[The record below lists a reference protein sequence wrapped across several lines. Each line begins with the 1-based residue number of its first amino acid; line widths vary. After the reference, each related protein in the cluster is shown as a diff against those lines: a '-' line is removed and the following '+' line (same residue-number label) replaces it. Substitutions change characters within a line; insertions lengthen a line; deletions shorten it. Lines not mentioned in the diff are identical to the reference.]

1 MPASGAVTVLDYIA
15 IAVFFLLIVYF
26 GYLFKQVSG
35 NTRGFFLAGR
45 SLPGWLAGI
54 SFISGNVS
62 AMEILG
68 LTGGAYVYGMVFA
81 QYDWIGA
88 IPAIVALSLVFVPF
102 YYRNRIYN
110 LPEFIGRRYGE
121 ATRAA
126 HSVLMLS
133 YMLLAL
139 GTGLYVFA
147 LALNV
152 MLNWPIWMSAVAAAV
167 VLGIIT
173 ASGGLPASVLVQFV
187 AFSFIWFTLLPIP
200 FLALREVG
208 WWSGLERSL
217 APEMMTVW
225 RDASDPMMPWPAVL
239 IGLGI
244 ALAGASWAT
253 DQAIMQNILAS
264 RSLEDAR
271 KAPLFGGMV
280 KLVVPLITVIPGMTA
295 AVLLP
300 GLERPDTSI
309 FHLILRYYPAGLAGL
324 GFLSIMGAFSAMNV
338 GMITGISNIF
348 TRNIY
353 RRHFARD
360 ADERHYLL
368 ISRMT
373 SVVALAAGVLTA
385 LIAAQFQT
393 VYIWMQEYNIFV
405 IVPVFGVLLLGLF
418 WARTTAGGAFVG
430 LATGVVGSV
439 IAFFAMDGEHLLWRA
454 AATLALVLGVTAAAS
469 LFTAPTAK
477 RELEGLLWGTL
488 EGQTSAGLAWWRRAE
503 ALAVALLA
511 VMTILLFVFA

>member
-1 MPASGAVTVLDYIA
+1 MTPLDFVVIG
-15 IAVFFLLIVYF
+15 VFFALISYF

-54 SFISGNVS
+54 TFISGNVS

-88 IPAIVALSLVFVPF
+88 IPAIVVLSLVFVPF
-102 YYRNRIYN
+102 YYRSRIYN
-110 LPEFIGRRYGE
+110 LPEFLGRRYGE
-121 ATRAA
+121 ATRSA
-126 HSVLMLS
+126 HSILMLS

-152 MLNWPIWMSAVAAAV
+152 MLDWPIWSSAIAAAV
-167 VLGIIT
+167 VLGVIT

-200 FLALREVG
+200 FLALAEVG
-208 WWSGLERSL
+208 WWAGLERSL
-217 APEMMTVW
+217 APEMLTVW
-225 RDASDPMMPWPAVL
+225 RPADDPMMPWPAT
-239 IGLGI
+239 IFGLGI

-253 DQAIMQNILAS
+253 DQAIMQNILAA
-264 RSLEDAR
+264 RSAEDAR
-271 KAPLFGGMV
+271 KAPLVGGLV
-280 KLVVPLITVIPGMTA
+280 KLAVPLITVIPGLAA
-295 AVLLP
+295 AVLIP

-348 TRNIY
+348 TRNLY
-353 RRHFARD
+353 RRHVRPA
-360 ADERHYLL
+360 ADESHYLL
-368 ISRMT
+368 VSRT
-373 SVVALAAGVLTA
+373 AAVAALVLGVGTA
-385 LIAAQFQT
+385 LIAAQFRT

-405 IVPVFGVLLLGLF
+405 IVPVFGVLVLGIF
-418 WARTTAGGAFVG
+418 WRRATAAGAFIG
-430 LATGVVGSV
+430 LGSGVAASV
-439 IAFFAMDGEHLLWRA
+439 AAFFALNGAHLLWRA
-454 AATLALVLGVTAAAS
+454 AGTLAFVVTVTFTAS
-469 LFTAPTAK
+469 LLTTPKANL
-477 RELEGLLWGTL
+477 ELDGILW
-488 EGQTSAGLAWWRRAE
+488 TSRGSEHRDPQAWWRSAE
-503 ALAVALLA
+503 AFAALLLA
-511 VMTILLFVFA
+511 IMSALLVIFS

>member
-1 MPASGAVTVLDYIA
+1 MTSLDYA
-15 IAVFFLLIVYF
+15 VIAVFFLLIIYF
-26 GYLFKQVSG
+26 GFLFKQVSG

-88 IPAIVALSLVFVPF
+88 IPAMVALSLIFVPF
-102 YYRNRIYN
+102 YYKSRIYN
-110 LPEFIGRRYGE
+110 LPEFLGQRYGE
-121 ATRAA
+121 ATRTA
-126 HSVLMLS
+126 HSFLMLS

-152 MLNWPIWMSAVAAAV
+152 MLDWPIWISAIAAAAV
-167 VLGIIT
+167 LGVIT

-200 FLALREVG
+200 FLALAEVG

-217 APEMMTVW
+217 PREMLTVW
-225 RDASDPMMPWPAVL
+225 RPASDPMMPWPAT
-239 IGLGI
+239 IFGLGI
-244 ALAGASWAT
+244 ALAGASWST

-271 KAPLFGGMV
+271 KAPLIGGMV
-280 KLVVPLITVIPGMTA
+280 KLAVPLITVIPGMCA

-309 FHLILRYYPAGLAGL
+309 FHLILRYYPAGLAGV

-353 RRHFARD
+353 RRHVKREAS
-360 ADERHYLL
+360 EEHYLL
-368 ISRMT
+368 VSR
-373 SVVALAAGVLTA
+373 SAAIGALVLGVMTA
-385 LIAAQFQT
+385 LLAAQFRT

-405 IVPVFGVLLLGLF
+405 IVPIFGVLLLGLF
-418 WARTTAGGAFVG
+418 WRRATATGAFAG
-430 LATGVVGSV
+430 LAVGVLGSV
-439 IAFFAMDGEHLLWRA
+439 TAFFLMDGKHLLWRA
-454 AATLALVLGVTAAAS
+454 AATLALVLIVSTVFSLLSPGPARGEMKAGVWQTIAGEKS
-469 LFTAPTAK
+469 LLP
-477 RELEGLLWGTL
+477 L
-488 EGQTSAGLAWWRRAE
+488 WRRAE
-503 ALAVALLA
+503 FMA
-511 VMTILLFVFA
+511 VMLLTVMTLLVIIFA